1 MILIIR
7 PKSEIQD
14 LINILEKKKY
24 SYFLEPFSYF
34 RKLKMTFD
42 YDTDHYYLVSSKQS
56 VLSLK
61 KNLKKYRK
69 LIQEGNF
76 LVIGEKIKK
85 ELSKIGVRKILRS
98 FNDSHGLE
106 KYLKN
111 NKKIK
116 CINHLTSNVPNEVLK
131 KINKAGDVKIIF
143 TLVYKT
149 YFKKNLSHKLKR
161 LLSKQKIKVMLHYSL
176 TSAEVFFSKLSN
188 QEKIFLSNE
197 VMHLCLSKRILNGI
211 RMKMIEA
218 QKFQAAKK
226 PNQAVLL
233 LILNNTSLK
242 SIIKL

>member
-14 LINILEKKKY
+14 LIKILEKKKY

-42 YDTDHYYLVSSKQS
+42 YDPNHYYLVSSNQS

-61 KNLKKYRK
+61 NNLKKYKK
-69 LIQEGNF
+69 LIKEGNF

-85 ELSKIGVRKILRS
+85 ELSMIGVRKILRS
-98 FNDSHGLE
+98 FTDSRELE

-131 KINKAGDVKIIF
+131 KINKTGDVKIIF
-143 TLVYKT
+143 TLIYKT
-149 YFKKNLSHKLKR
+149 YFKKNLSNNLKR
-161 LLSKQKIKVMLHYSL
+161 LLFKQKIKIMLHYSL
-176 TSAEVFFSKLSN
+176 KSSEVFFSKLSN
-188 QEKIFLSNE
+188 QERFFLSNE
-197 VMHLCLSKRILNGI
+197 VTHLCLSKRILKGI

-218 QKFQAAKK
+218 QKLQAAMK
-226 PNQAVLL
+226 PNQQALMLL
-233 LILNNTSLK
+233 LNNTSL
-242 SIIKL
+242 